1 MSLTAIQNKLHVP
14 KGQKNSFGKYSYR
27 SNEDIQQALKPLLE
41 EFDATFFASSEV
53 KEICG
58 TAYIESTCIL
68 VIGKEKYISKAQAG
82 IEKNGGMSLSQ
93 AYGSAI
99 SYSTKYASALLFG
112 IDNEKDDDALNK
124 HITGNAS
131 SNASKT
137 VVNYVATLKTK
148 CEKAELKFQDVVA
161 WANSQVEKDI
171 NLEAN
176 AKGLLSGW
184 EKRYPEICAWL
195 IKENK

>member
-131 SNASKT
+131 KNAPKEKVDHVKKLT
-137 VVNYVATLKTK
+137 EK
-148 CEKAELKFQDVVA
+148 CSSVELKFDDVA
-161 WANSQVEKDI
+161 RWALAEKKKDI
-171 NLEAN
+171 KLDAN
-176 AKGLLSGW
+176 AKALMSGLDKLL
-184 EKRYPEICAWL
+184 PEINAWL
-195 IKENK
+195 ITNC